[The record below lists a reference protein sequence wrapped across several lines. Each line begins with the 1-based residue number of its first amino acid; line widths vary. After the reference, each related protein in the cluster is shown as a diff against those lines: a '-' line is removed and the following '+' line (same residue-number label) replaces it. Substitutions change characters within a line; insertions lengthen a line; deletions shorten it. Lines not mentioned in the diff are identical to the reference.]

1 MNENYNIRR
10 ATAGDAQILA
20 YIQTESWKAAFQN
33 ILEPEDLEQSTNPE
47 RATAMYQKL
56 LDAYHKWIAYSL
68 NWKKERNASMKD
80 LQFPFPYREGQRDI
94 VSGVYHT
101 VSSGKTLFVQAPTGV
116 GKTMSAI
123 FPSVRAIGE
132 GKAVFS
138 GYSGMYTGEM
148 SLCKGAF

>member
-1 MNENYNIRR
+1 MPIPVHRAQAMCYGLIWGEKEGISEIHIQMTYAHLETEETRR
-10 ATAGDAQILA
+10 
-20 YIQTESWKAAFQN
+20 FR
-33 ILEPEDLEQSTNPE
+33 EDFSIEELKGW
-47 RATAMYQKL
+47 YQKL

-123 FPSVRAIGE
+123 FPSRSEERRV
-132 GKAVFS
+132 GKECRS
-138 GYSGMYTGEM
+138 RWSPYH
-148 SLCKGAF
+148 